1 MARMHSRHKGK
12 SGSTRPPRTEN
23 PEWVEMSSDEI
34 EKKIIE
40 LARHGSSTAQI
51 GMVLRDRYGVPSIH
65 LATGKKTNKILHD
78 AEIKTGIP
86 EDIRNLI
93 ARAHNLRTHMVENK
107 KDLHSRRGL
116 TLIESKI
123 RRLGKYYSRKGVLPT
138 KWRYKPEE
146 AAILLR

>member
-1 MARMHSRHKGK
+1 MARMHSRAKGK

-34 EKKIIE
+34 KKKIVE
-40 LARHGSSTAQI
+40 LVRQGSSTARI
-51 GMVLRDRYGVPSIH
+51 GMTLRDSYGVPSIR
-65 LATGKKTNKILHD
+65 LATGLKINQILLEAD
-78 AEIKTGIP
+78 IKMGIP

-93 ARAHNLRTHMVENK
+93 ARAHNLRNHLVDNK
-107 KDLHSRRGL
+107 KDLHSTRGL
-116 TLIESKI
+116 TYIESKI
-123 RRLGKYYSRKGVLPT
+123 RRLGKYYSREGVLPP